1 VSNVRLT
8 GLSKAF
14 GPTHALTDVSLSIGA
29 GEVHGLL
36 GENGA
41 GKSTLVKSL
50 SGIVVPDAG
59 SVEID
64 GTSMSFGSPSAARAA
79 GVATAFQ
86 ELSLLP
92 NLNVGQNL
100 FLSRLP
106 RGPLGTVSPRRTR
119 RRAAELLR
127 RWNVDDIDPL
137 MSVGSLS
144 LAQRQRLEIARAL
157 SNEPK
162 LLILDEPTA
171 ALPDPEWLFA
181 HIQGV
186 KDRGGTVLYISHRLQ
201 EIERMCDRGTILRN
215 GRVVGEM
222 DRESFDENRIITM
235 MIGRSLDLTFPPR
248 ADPRPD
254 AKPVLTAK
262 GFQVGDK
269 VRGVDID
276 VREGE
281 IVGLAG
287 LEGQGQRDFLYALV
301 GLEQATGGTIEVEG
315 VQRKLRGPR
324 AALEAGP
331 GIALVPEERKS
342 EGLFLDLT
350 VRRNLT
356 LPALSEFSPAGV
368 VSPGGEF
375 ATAAAI
381 AQRLNIAPEV
391 LDRSVASLS
400 GGNQQKV
407 VLGRTLL
414 TGARCLLLFDPT
426 RGIDAGTKLEIYD
439 LIRRF
444 AADGGAV
451 VLYSTEIPE
460 LVGLCDRVHVIYG
473 GRMVKT
479 CADEDLT
486 EETILSAAVGRRAEE
501 ALNS

>member
-1 VSNVRLT
+1 V
-8 GLSKAF
+8 
-14 GPTHALTDVSLSIGA
+14 
-29 GEVHGLL
+29 
-36 GENGA
+36 
-41 GKSTLVKSL
+41 
-50 SGIVVPDAG
+50 
-59 SVEID
+59 
-64 GTSMSFGSPSAARAA
+64 
-79 GVATAFQ
+79 
-86 ELSLLP
+86 
-92 NLNVGQNL
+92 
-100 FLSRLP
+100 
-106 RGPLGTVSPRRTR
+106 
-119 RRAAELLR
+119 
-127 RWNVDDIDPL
+127 
-137 MSVGSLS
+137 
-144 LAQRQRLEIARAL
+144 EIARAL

-186 KDRGGTVLYISHRLQ
+186 KDRGGSVLYISHRLQ